1 MHLAE
6 KADGR
11 LKTGTINS
19 TATVE
24 KNLKKSIFKKKIEKK
39 IKIKQI
45 KAA

>member
-24 KNLKKSIFKKKIEKK
+24 KNKKKKYIKK
-39 IKIKQI
+39 I
-45 KAA
+45 